1 MYCSGSHWTALKC
14 LSLCLLNYRM
24 RIGIMRT
31 YLASRCARM
40 RSPTDC
46 DRNPSRISRRA
57 KRTRMSKSLPSIHL
71 SLHISL
77 LFFLGRFFPS
87 LFPLFFYLPHISL
100 FPFAL
105 FFSPLLF
112 SPLLLSR
119 GTSTSMS
126 SGHPPSRSER
136 CECPLRYRLRELQ
149 PLDRHVKTGM

>member
-87 LFPLFFYLPHISL
+87 LFPLFFIFLI
-100 FPFAL
+100 FL
-105 FFSPLLF
+105 FFPLPCFFPLSF
-112 SPLLLSR
+112 SLLSSCLVGR
-119 GTSTSMS
+119 VL
-126 SGHPPSRSER
+126 PCPRDIPRLVPSVASV
-136 CECPLRYRLRELQ
+136 L
-149 PLDRHVKTGM
+149 